1 MTTLLN
7 AIVNDGEIL
16 LLVTSFQW
24 VPEQGQAEDLYL
36 VTDDSFQW
44 VPEQGQAEDLYLVTN
59 DSRSRF
65 KEAIVVPE

>member
-36 VTDDSFQW
+36 VTDDS
-44 VPEQGQAEDLYLVTN
+44 
-59 DSRSRF
+59 RSRF